1 MASETPR
8 LTRLELLVHG
18 LAEGVAAFLFVSSIL
33 SLLREPDPF
42 WLLLPALASLVLAL
56 SLTVVVR
63 RFRPGARGLRSLEIS
78 LSALVALLGGLGV
91 AAMLAFMGSGASYRG
106 PSPDAG
112 GMAVVAALAFYY
124 PSAALLLLPF
134 GMNASRLPARVR
146 RWVVLACPALALLP
160 IGLLIG
166 IRLALGSRS
175 GT

>member
-1 MASETPR
+1 MSNETPR

-18 LAEGVAAFLFVSSIL
+18 LAEGAAAFLFVSSVF
-33 SLLREPDPF
+33 SLLREPDLF

-63 RFRPGARGLRSLEIS
+63 RFRPGARGLRKLEIS
-78 LSALVALLGGLGV
+78 LSALVALLGVLGM
-91 AAMLAFMGSGASYRG
+91 AATLAFMVSGASYRG
-106 PSPDAG
+106 SSPDAG

-124 PSAALLLLPF
+124 PSTAVLLLPF

-160 IGLLIG
+160 IGLLVA
-166 IRLALGSRS
+166 IRLVPGQ
-175 GT
+175 